1 MIYVTHDQV
10 EAMTLADRIAIMLE
24 GKIQQLSSPDEI
36 YNRPMTKY
44 VAEFIGSPSMN
55 FFKGE
60 INGSAF
66 TTNGTEI
73 ALDNYNWMNG
83 PASGPAWLGVRP
95 EHVVVGD
102 AANSMPFQGEIEV
115 DLFEP
120 MGSDTLIYTSFAGID
135 FHFRMDG
142 QEKVADGD
150 RLKIGFDVARAS
162 MFDVATE
169 DRL

>member
-1 MIYVTHDQV
+1 MIYVTHDQI
-10 EAMTLADRIAIMLE
+10 EAMTLADRIAIMRE

-36 YNRPMTKY
+36 YNRPLTKY

-55 FFKGE
+55 FFEGE
-60 INGSAF
+60 INGSTF
-66 TTNGTEI
+66 TTTGTEI

-83 PASGPAWLGVRP
+83 AVSGQAWLGVRP
-95 EHVVVGD
+95 EHVAVGN
-102 AANSMPFQGEIEV
+102 AAEAMPFQSEIDVE
-115 DLFEP
+115 LFEP
-120 MGSDTLIYTSFAGID
+120 MGSDTLIYSSLAGKE

-142 QEKVADGD
+142 QIKVADGD

-162 MFDVATE
+162 MFNVATE